1 MDRLIVR
8 VKRGLNLAIRDAA
21 SSDPYVLIKMA
32 NQKLQTRVVEKNI
45 NPEWDEDLAL
55 SISDPHLPVHLFV
68 YDKDKFFD
76 DKMGKAEFE
85 VSPFLEAAKKRL
97 ELEGLQDGTI
107 ITTVEPNRQN
117 CLAQESQIVW
127 KDGKVVQ
134 NMFLRLKNV
143 ESGEVE
149 LQLSMENMLGLLRIC
164 VQRGINLAI
173 RDTFSRSSDPC
184 VVFQMGQQKLKTR
197 VVKRS
202 LNPEW
207 NEDLTLCISD
217 PPLPVQLFVHD
228 TDVSFDDKLGEAE
241 LDINPFVETVVMS
254 QRSAGGLQHNGAILK
269 RIKPNR
275 ENCLA
280 EESQIVW
287 KDGQLVQ
294 DLVLRL
300 KNVESGELELQLH
313 WIHIRPSNSL

>member
-1 MDRLIVR
+1 MDRVIVR

-32 NQKLQTRVVEKNI
+32 NQKLETRVVERNI
-45 NPEWDEDLAL
+45 NPEWNEDLAL
-55 SISDPHLPVHLFV
+55 SISDPHLPVQLFV

-76 DKMGKAEFE
+76 DKMGEAEFDIN
-85 VSPFLEAAKKRL
+85 PFLEAAKKRL

-107 ITTVEPNRQN
+107 ITKIEPNRQN
-117 CLAQESQIVW
+117 CLAEESQIVW

-149 LQLSMENMLGLLRIC
+149 LQLSMENMLGLLRIR

-184 VVFQMGQQKLKTR
+184 VVFQMGKQKLKTR

-217 PPLPVQLFVHD
+217 PPLPVQLFVYD
-228 TDVSFDDKLGEAE
+228 RDIFSFDDKMGEAE
-241 LDINPFVETVVMS
+241 FDINPIVEAVKM
-254 QRSAGGLQHNGAILK
+254 GLEGLPDGTTIRTIL
-269 RIKPNR
+269 PNR
-275 ENCLA
+275 QNRLVER
-280 EESQIVW
+280 SQIVW
-287 KDGQLVQ
+287 KDGQVVQ
-294 DLVLRL
+294 NMALRL
-300 KNVESGELELQLH
+300 KDVECGEVELQLR
-313 WIHIRPSNSL
+313 WIKLPTPSGL